1 MGCFNSTVVAAP
13 VDRVWAALRSFHD
26 FSWSANVITSVEV
39 EGDPEQPGAKRVLNA
54 AFFETLVS
62 LDDDARVIRYS
73 IDDGPDAMSKD
84 KVTAYVGEVR
94 VEPVTDDD
102 STFVLWTSS
111 WETDDGGVE
120 ELCNPIYRALLTDL
134 KQHFA

>member
-1 MGCFNSTVVAAP
+1 
-13 VDRVWAALRSFHD
+13 
-26 FSWSANVITSVEV
+26 
-39 EGDPEQPGAKRVLNA
+39 
-54 AFFETLVS
+54 
-62 LDDDARVIRYS
+62 
-73 IDDGPDAMSKD
+73 MSKD